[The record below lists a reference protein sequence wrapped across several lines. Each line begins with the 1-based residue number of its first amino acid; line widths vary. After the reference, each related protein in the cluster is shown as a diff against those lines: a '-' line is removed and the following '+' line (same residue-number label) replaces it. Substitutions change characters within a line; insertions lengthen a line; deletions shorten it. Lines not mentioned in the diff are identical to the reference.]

1 MPKQSTR
8 FEVGSSSITG
18 SDTGITSESGVPG
31 ASPLCWSSKTAMP
44 AASSPISS
52 SASERII
59 PLDSTPRSLAL
70 PSLVPS
76 GITAPGSA
84 TGTVCPA
91 ATLAAP
97 QTIVRVPS
105 PASTSQTLSRSA
117 SGCFSTDST
126 LPTTKESADGAP
138 RWLIRSTSMLCMA
151 SSSARSSTDSPG
163 SQ

>member
-1 MPKQSTR
+1 
-8 FEVGSSSITG
+8 
-18 SDTGITSESGVPG
+18 
-31 ASPLCWSSKTAMP
+31 MP

-59 PLDSTPRSLAL
+59 PLDSTPRSFAL

-84 TGTVCPA
+84 TGTVWPA
-91 ATLAAP
+91 ATFGAP

-105 PASTSQTLSRSA
+105 PASTSQTLSLSA

-126 LPTTKESADGAP
+126 LPTTKASGEGAP
-138 RWLIRSTSMLCMA
+138 TWLILSTSMLCMA
-151 SSSARSSTDSPG
+151 SASASSSTEIPG